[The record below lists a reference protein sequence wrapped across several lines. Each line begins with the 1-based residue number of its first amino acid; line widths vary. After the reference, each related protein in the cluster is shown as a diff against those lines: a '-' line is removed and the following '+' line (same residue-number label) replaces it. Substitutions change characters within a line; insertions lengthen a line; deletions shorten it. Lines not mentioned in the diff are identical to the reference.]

1 MKIDLPEDAD
11 EDEAAAIVAA
21 LNAHVGAQI
30 RAAAD
35 EEGSDDWNER
45 QWSFASRIGDIQH
58 RRVRVPR
65 HAPRDPWTASGRTRR
80 MR

>member
-35 EEGSDDWNER
+35 EEDSDDWNER
-45 QWSFASRIGDIQH
+45 QWSFAGRIGDLQH
-58 RRVRVPR
+58 REVRVPLA
-65 HAPRDPWTASGRTRR
+65 APRDPWAASGRTRR